1 MLSQL
6 LICYFDDIQKDF
18 SQYNLAKLANIAK
31 YSYERYRLEAGGDKK
46 ILENYVMIKGNTHV
60 QYLVILY
67 NLLEC

>member
-1 MLSQL
+1 MLSQI

-31 YSYERYRLEAGGDKK
+31 YSYGRYRLEAGDKK

>member
-31 YSYERYRLEAGGDKK
+31 YSYESYRLEAGDKK

>member
-1 MLSQL
+1 MLSQI

-18 SQYNLAKLANIAK
+18 SQYNLAKLANIEK
-31 YSYERYRLEAGGDKK
+31 YSYESYRLEAGDKK

>member
-18 SQYNLAKLANIAK
+18 SQYNLATLANIAK
-31 YSYERYRLEAGGDKK
+31 YSYERYRLEAEDKK
-46 ILENYVMIKGNTHV
+46 ILENYVMIKGNTYV

>member
-1 MLSQL
+1 MLSQI

-31 YSYERYRLEAGGDKK
+31 YSYESYRLEAGDKK

>member
-31 YSYERYRLEAGGDKK
+31 YSYEGYRLEAGDKK
-46 ILENYVMIKGNTHV
+46 ILENYVMIKGNTYV